1 MSKTSKYHILILLAY
16 VIITIFLIWVCVFMM
31 CSFSTLSHM
40 LGLTIAIAWFMISVI
55 TKCFTE
61 FVDFK

>member
-1 MSKTSKYHILILLAY
+1 MLLAY